1 MYEGSAAAF
10 HSLPL
15 SDEVSTWERV
25 AATIRFP
32 LDCTETKS
40 LFPIT
45 GPPLQLLPWLVLLNN
60 PAEVAA
66 NQVLEEV
73 STSLTRASRVDLVAV
88 LLSTRT
94 FFLPFS
100 TVRKV
105 LFSMTTELI
114 AAQSPPLRASKKIPL
129 LVPAIRS
136 PFAACCRVS
145 TSRPPSPALF
155 CCQLWPPSC
164 EANTPPNSR
173 SFTTPTKTV
182 LG

>member
-15 SDEVSTWERV
+15 SDEVSTCERV
-25 AATIRFP
+25 AATIRLT

-40 LFPIT
+40 LLPII
-45 GPPLQLLPWLVLLNN
+45 GPPLQHLPWFVLMNN

-66 NQVLEEV
+66 NQVFDEV
-73 STSLTRASRVDLVAV
+73 STSLIRASRVDLVAV

-105 LFSMTTELI
+105 LFSM
-114 AAQSPPLRASKKIPL
+114 
-129 LVPAIRS
+129 
-136 PFAACCRVS
+136 
-145 TSRPPSPALF
+145 
-155 CCQLWPPSC
+155 
-164 EANTPPNSR
+164 
-173 SFTTPTKTV
+173 
-182 LG
+182 